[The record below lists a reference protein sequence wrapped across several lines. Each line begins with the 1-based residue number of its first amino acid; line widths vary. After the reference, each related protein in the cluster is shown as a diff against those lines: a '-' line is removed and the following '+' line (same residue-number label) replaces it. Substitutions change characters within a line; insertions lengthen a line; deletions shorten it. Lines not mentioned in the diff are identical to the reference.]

1 MKRYFLFDNIIQSEK
16 APSLAIAAHELM
28 KFLELDLPV
37 LKEARADLGS
47 EVLALNKQKFILR
60 NAHTLSLA
68 AQGQGSIVCVENSAF
83 NSLQMTKEALSKD
96 SALQEKTAKKLLE
109 FGIVLNFE
117 TEVLNLETF
126 LVNVVGIEKLASLVQ
141 HPFNNFHVAHFLGT
155 SFCQTRNFTDTTLM
169 GKLLSM
175 LQAKKVNFASVY
187 ESNGFEVFECS
198 ELLAKQLASTAMLDM
213 FDNAADFVLI
223 DDARSFIM
231 FDFYQKALE
240 KVASRDINLC
250 VLSLAQILLLSFG
263 VTQKEKLGLDKHKIP
278 ATLV

>member
-1 MKRYFLFDNIIQSEK
+1 
-16 APSLAIAAHELM
+16 
-28 KFLELDLPV
+28 
-37 LKEARADLGS
+37 
-47 EVLALNKQKFILR
+47 
-60 NAHTLSLA
+60 
-68 AQGQGSIVCVENSAF
+68 
-83 NSLQMTKEALSKD
+83 
-96 SALQEKTAKKLLE
+96 
-109 FGIVLNFE
+109 
-117 TEVLNLETF
+117 
-126 LVNVVGIEKLASLVQ
+126 VGIEKLASLVQ

-231 FDFYQKALE
+231 FDFRIIFR
-240 KVASRDINLC
+240 VMIIS
-250 VLSLAQILLLSFG
+250 
-263 VTQKEKLGLDKHKIP
+263 
-278 ATLV
+278 